1 MKKMILLFTILVT
14 GTSVFAQK
22 NNVERELDKRSKIKI
37 ENTVYKY
44 DRTLEILQDS
54 TTDEARWAMKRRE
67 YSNLELATDRST
79 FFRSVFTTER
89 IKELKGNRVYIKL
102 LLDDKGNILEFKF
115 FLYKALDI
123 TINDLHTLAKALK
136 KTKLFKTRHDT
147 GAEEGGEIWVL
158 PLVFDEL

>member
-1 MKKMILLFTILVT
+1 MKKIILLFTILMT

-54 TTDEARWAMKRRE
+54 TNDEARWVMKRRE
-67 YSNLELATDRST
+67 HSNLELATYRST
-79 FFRSVFTTER
+79 FFRSVFTAER

>member
-1 MKKMILLFTILVT
+1 MKKIILLFTILMT

-54 TTDEARWAMKRRE
+54 TNDEARWVMKRRE
-67 YSNLELATDRST
+67 LSNLELATDRST
-79 FFRSVFTTER
+79 FFRSVFTAER